1 MPYFHSNI
9 ASMKSFFIISM
20 KLVEKV
26 VHGGNP
32 YDSFMCKIVSY
43 IKSIKLMRSEN

>member
-1 MPYFHSNI
+1 
-9 ASMKSFFIISM
+9 M

-43 IKSIKLMRSEN
+43 IKSVKLYTYI